1 MLSLTTPTHK
11 QKLLSFGIIQAWYHL
26 LPHSF
31 LPTSP
36 SSLQWHHISQV
47 VYPGPTLWGIIW
59 SNSSPPLATLW
70 NSPTGIAPL
79 CCTALE
85 ASAEHKLDAHCILVI
100 STTAGSYVKCSSRI
114 NQMQHACPTT
124 RTQEK
129 QRKKITHIHL
139 KLYWV
144 FQVKKLNRG
153 WKTKQLLTTQSAN
166 LSQWAFNF

>member
-1 MLSLTTPTHK
+1 MPRVMLSLTTPTHK

-85 ASAEHKLDAHCILVI
+85 ASAEHKSDAHCILVI

-114 NQMQHACPTT
+114 NQMQHASALLLGLKKNK
-124 RTQEK
+124 EK
-129 QRKKITHIHL
+129 KSHTFI
-139 KLYWV
+139 
-144 FQVKKLNRG
+144 
-153 WKTKQLLTTQSAN
+153 
-166 LSQWAFNF
+166 LSYTEFFK